1 MDFVATFIF
10 WLVPTTLYFGPSIL
24 AVCRNH
30 YRTKQIILVNLLLG
44 WTIVGLFVTFA
55 WALSSTRDRK
65 TQSLEDPPTDFSE
78 ILFRNRNIVRQ
89 PDGGAIIYPGLLA
102 EEAYWLNGAEF
113 KTYLQMRADEARR
126 NFPRGLLIFMA
137 GVGPF
142 LAFRQWM
149 GPEHGTAPA
158 LVVFSALVLIIAI
171 WELALRP
178 RRQFRNAFP
187 KAPRTKDPIRKKRK
201 VLAGL
206 IAFDPSICFGAT
218 LLCGGLI
225 ASSSAAHFLQGP
237 QLILRAHDGA
247 IFLMG
252 FAILGGGFL
261 FYGHLAWHHLV
272 FLCRHRRTPAQL
284 DLDELGT
291 GVKPTRKPA
300 STQAASGTA
309 GPETPSAQDL
319 AAALRYGLRES

>member
-1 MDFVATFIF
+1 MDFVTTFVF
-10 WLVPTTLYFGPSIL
+10 WLIPTTLYFGPSIL
-24 AVCRNH
+24 AICRNH
-30 YRTKQIILVNLLLG
+30 YRTKHIILTNLLLG
-44 WTIVGLFVTFA
+44 WTIVGLFITFS

-65 TQSLEDPPTDFSE
+65 SESLEDPPTDFSE
-78 ILFRNRNIVRQ
+78 IHFRNRNIVRQ
-89 PDGGAIIYPGLLA
+89 PDGGAIVYPGLLA
-102 EEAYWLNGAEF
+102 DEAYWLNGAEY
-113 KTYLQMRADEARR
+113 KTYLQLRADESRR

-142 LAFRQWM
+142 MAFRQWM

-201 VLAGL
+201 ILAGL
-206 IAFDPSICFGAT
+206 VAFDPSICFGAT

-225 ASSSAAHFLQGP
+225 ASSSAAHFFQDS

-247 IFLMG
+247 IILMG
-252 FAILGGGFL
+252 FAILGSGFL
-261 FYGHLAWHHLV
+261 FYGNLAWHHLI
-272 FLCRHRRTPAQL
+272 FLCRHRRTPKQS
-284 DLDELGT
+284 DLDGLGT
-291 GVKPTRKPA
+291 GVKATRTLANTQTETNATENEMPT
-300 STQAASGTA
+300 
-309 GPETPSAQDL
+309 AQDL
-319 AAALRYGLRES
+319 AAALRYGLREN

>member
-30 YRTKQIILVNLLLG
+30 YRTKHIILTNLLLG
-44 WTIVGLFVTFA
+44 WTIVGMFVAFS

-65 TQSLEDPPTDFSE
+65 TESLEDPPTDFSE
-78 ILFRNRNIVRQ
+78 IHFRNRNIVRQ
-89 PDGGAIIYPGLLA
+89 PDGGAIVYPGLLA
-102 EEAYWLNGAEF
+102 EEAYWLNSAEF
-113 KTYLQMRADEARR
+113 ESYLQMRADEARR

-142 LAFRQWM
+142 MAFRQWL

-178 RRQFRNAFP
+178 RRQFRAAFP

-201 VLAGL
+201 ILAGL
-206 IAFDPSICFGAT
+206 VAFDPSICFGAT

-225 ASSSAAHFLQGP
+225 ASSSAAHFFQDS

-247 IFLMG
+247 MILMG

-261 FYGHLAWHHLV
+261 FYGHLAWHHFL
-272 FLCRHRRTPAQL
+272 FLCRHRRSPTQS

-291 GVKPTRKPA
+291 GVKPTRKLA
-300 STQAASGTA
+300 SAQTGPDSAGSGT
-309 GPETPSAQDL
+309 PTAQEL
-319 AAALRYGLRES
+319 AAALRYGLREN

>member
-1 MDFVATFIF
+1 MDFVATFVF
-10 WLVPTTLYFGPSIL
+10 WLIPTTLYFGPSIV

-30 YRTKQIILVNLLLG
+30 YRTKHIILTNLLLG
-44 WTIVGLFVTFA
+44 WTIVGLFVAFS
-55 WALSSTRDRK
+55 WALSSTRDSK
-65 TQSLEDPPTDFSE
+65 TESLEDPPTDFSE
-78 ILFRNRNIVRQ
+78 IHFRNRNIVRQ
-89 PDGGAIIYPGLLA
+89 PDGGAIVYPGLLA
-102 EEAYWLNGAEF
+102 EEAFWLNGAEF

-126 NFPRGLLIFMA
+126 NLPRGLLIFMA

-142 LAFRQWM
+142 MAFRQWM

-178 RRQFRNAFP
+178 RRQFRSAFP
-187 KAPRTKDPIRKKRK
+187 TAPRTKDPIRKRRK

-206 IAFDPSICFGAT
+206 VAFDPSICFGAT

-225 ASSSAAHFLQGP
+225 VSSSAAHFFQDT

-247 IFLMG
+247 IILMG

-272 FLCRHRRTPAQL
+272 FLCRHRRTPTQS

-291 GVKPTRKPA
+291 GVKPTRKLA
-300 STQAASGTA
+300 NTQADTDSTASD
-309 GPETPSAQDL
+309 TPTAQDL
-319 AAALRYGLRES
+319 AAALRYGLREN